1 MCLSSRFR
9 RLVVSD
15 IGSWRSLSS
24 AGRRERVHYDSS
36 VSDIAGHHGQ
46 SSGVLPLTSL
56 NRVEKFGV
64 WLGVMDKPEPCPGTE
79 DLHSMALQVG
89 ASTLVVIGTTHVV
102 PWLWRRVKSMIGH
115 GVKRVKDGLQ
125 CVKDCWYQAWHIP
138 GDTADDERGVFEST
152 KDGSSKSQYQ
162 ILHKVYERK
171 RVILFVKQNEDYTQ
185 IFAYSPVTKK
195 SVLKSYFPSKPRFGV
210 PGW

>member
-1 MCLSSRFR
+1 M
-9 RLVVSD
+9 
-15 IGSWRSLSS
+15 
-24 AGRRERVHYDSS
+24 
-36 VSDIAGHHGQ
+36 
-46 SSGVLPLTSL
+46 
-56 NRVEKFGV
+56 

-79 DLHSMALQVG
+79 DLHSLALELG
-89 ASTLVVIGTTHVV
+89 ASTIGVIGATYVV
-102 PWLWRRVKSMIGH
+102 PWLWKRVKSLIGQ

-125 CVKDCWYQAWHIP
+125 CVKDCWYHAWHIP
-138 GDTADDERGVFEST
+138 ADTADDESDDEYYSPASLSDIVRASDRDPTEDRDPPGDRSPTPVIGSTSSIDFPSHADIAECGFEST
-152 KDGSSKSQYQ
+152 KNGSSKSQYQ